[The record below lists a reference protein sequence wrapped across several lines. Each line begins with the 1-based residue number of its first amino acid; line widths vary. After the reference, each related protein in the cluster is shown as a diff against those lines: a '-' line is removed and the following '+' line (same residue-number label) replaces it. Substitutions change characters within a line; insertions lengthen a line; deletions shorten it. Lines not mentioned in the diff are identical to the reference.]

1 MLIALSASLLYR
13 EQKKFEVNEITFEDM
28 LDRLEK
34 NSGHNVVSA
43 KVCRGF
49 VMYIQT
55 FFFSIFELSFSQEA
69 KLLLKEDDE
78 LILAVYDYWV
88 DKRLRLKQPLVS
100 LVCESAFEK
109 FVKLKEST
117 FLILLFSL

>member
-1 MLIALSASLLYR
+1 M
-13 EQKKFEVNEITFEDM
+13 NEITFEDM

-43 KVCRGF
+43 K
-49 VMYIQT
+49 
-55 FFFSIFELSFSQEA
+55 EA

-88 DKRLRLKQPLVS
+88 DKRLRLKQPLVIG
-100 LVCESAFEK
+100 VGRWQ
-109 FVKLKEST
+109 
-117 FLILLFSL
+117 